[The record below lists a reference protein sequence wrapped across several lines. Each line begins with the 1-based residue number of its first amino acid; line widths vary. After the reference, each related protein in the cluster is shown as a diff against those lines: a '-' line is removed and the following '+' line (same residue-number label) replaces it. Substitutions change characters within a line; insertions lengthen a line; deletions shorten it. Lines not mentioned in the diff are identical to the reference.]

1 MTGNALIEQMFSVRR
16 QERTTAVLALAG
28 IARASVT
35 GISAGVEK
43 NRLDCTNRITEG
55 IAADHAPIQAFR
67 W

>member
-1 MTGNALIEQMFSVRR
+1 LSKCFPFGDKSGQRPFSRWP
-16 QERTTAVLALAG
+16 G

-55 IAADHAPIQAFR
+55 IAADHAPTQAFR